1 MARMRAYFAEIPE
14 SNMLSRSATRRIAFT
29 AVSLLSAL
37 AGCAPAIVTAPAAPP
52 PPPVLAP
59 PPPPPLPG
67 PPPAPDAPVF
77 ELNEVIL
84 YQPNNVLTARLG
96 DARPLAAYIK
106 RIEHGLTKTL
116 AAAPAPRGFS
126 AAEVIAV
133 KPGPSSHAWL
143 VSRSRLPDGLAAQLD
158 AAAEAV
164 PPVTVQGG
172 PIAFAIVFAAY
183 GGGGKPVVDKAHPIP
198 IPREWRDD
206 APAVL
211 APDK

>member
-1 MARMRAYFAEIPE
+1 
-14 SNMLSRSATRRIAFT
+14 MLSRHRATRLIAAFT
-29 AVSLLSAL
+29 AAVLPSAL
-37 AGCAPAIVTAPAAPP
+37 AACAPQAASAPAAAPP
-52 PPPVLAP
+52 PPPILAP
-59 PPPPPLPG
+59 SPTPPVPG
-67 PPPAPDAPVF
+67 TPPAPNAPAF
-77 ELNEVIL
+77 RLDEIIL

-96 DARPLAAYIK
+96 DPKPLAGYIK
-106 RIEHGLTKTL
+106 RIEHGLAKTL

-126 AAEVIAV
+126 AAEVVAV

-143 VSRSRLPDGLAAQLD
+143 VSRSHLPDGLATALD

-172 PIAFAIVFAAY
+172 PIAFAIVFEAY
-183 GGGGKPVVDKAHPIP
+183 GGGGKKVVDKAHPIP
-198 IPREWRDD
+198 IPREWRDN